1 MITMADSIIPENLPP
16 TTGTYLVYV
25 DGHWPTADRVRELF
39 PGARLLT
46 MTVLGGDAVA
56 DGCDCETGDLTPA
69 QAAAWAKARLDAGA
83 WRPVIYAS
91 ASAMQG
97 TPDAPGVLPELA
109 ALGVARERVRLLSA
123 HYGQGNHVCAPK
135 AGPDDTIHCGATP
148 VAMDGTQWSD
158 TTPGVGGT
166 LIDLST
172 LEDDFFGAIA
182 PVTVEADVTLTQ
194 LENGSTGQAVQ
205 NWQGLLVAHGLGYMI
220 ATGKG
225 NVMQYAGVDG
235 QFGAKTE
242 ATTRKFQA
250 GAGLPQTGVVD
261 AATWQKALG

>member
-56 DGCDCETGDLTPA
+56 DGCDCESGDLVPLT
-69 QAAAWAKARLDAGA
+69 AAHWLDQQIEHGR
-83 WRPVIYAS
+83 WRPVLYAS
-91 ASAMQG
+91 RD
-97 TPDAPGVLPELA
+97 TVPVVLSCLPLD
-109 ALGVARERVRLLSA
+109 RQRSQIRILSA
-123 HYGQGNHVCAPK
+123 HYGAGNHICSPTA
-135 AGPDDTIHCGATP
+135 CGASFT
-148 VAMDGTQWSD
+148 ADGTQWSD

-172 LEDDFFGAIA
+172 LEDDFFGAPA
-182 PVTVEADVTLTQ
+182 PVTVEADVTLQQ
-194 LENGSTGQAVQ
+194 LENGSSGQAVQ

-225 NVMQYAGVDG
+225 NVMQQAGVDG
-235 QFGAKTE
+235 QFGEKTQK
-242 ATTRKFQA
+242 ATVKFQA